1 MKYIIVSLILINF
14 SLHLQAQA
22 NKDSSVTIKVFG
34 NCIQCKTR
42 IEAALK
48 TRGVHSAVWDIDTKM
63 LALKYDPTTISMD
76 KIHQKIVDV
85 GHDTELK
92 KAKDKA
98 YNTLPECCL
107 YRDNGI
113 APSKIDSVL
122 NLTTANN
129 NFVKGI
135 VLEEDKKG
143 NFKPLIAASVV
154 WVNCNTGTLT
164 NENGVFTIKRNE
176 QSNLLGISYTGYQ
189 ADTLTVNDQSLVRI
203 ILASNKQL
211 KEVTVTARQ
220 RSMYAST
227 ISPVKTIVFGEKEL
241 LKAACCNLSES
252 FETNPSVDV
261 SYSDAISGSK
271 QIQLLGLSGIY
282 TQLTVE
288 NMPGPRGIATATGL
302 SFIPGTW
309 IESIQLTKGTGSVAN
324 GYESIAGQINI
335 EEKKP
340 EKSEKLYA
348 NIYVNEVGKTD
359 LNLNI
364 SQKLNNKWS
373 TALLMHYDFLNNKSL
388 DQNNDGYRDIP
399 YGSLFTIL
407 NRWKFDNG
415 KGVMVQFGVKV
426 LTDNKTGGELSFNP
440 STDKLTT
447 NSYGLGLQT
456 ERYEAF
462 GKIGYVFPGKKYKSV
477 GLQLAGFSHNQYD
490 YFGLTKYNAKQ
501 QNFYSNLIYQSII
514 GTTAHKFRTGLSF
527 LYDSYNEDLNTNNYK
542 RKEIVPGA
550 FFEYTFTPNDK
561 FTMVA
566 GLRADHDNLFGAF
579 LTPRLNLRYQF
590 TPTTTVRFSGGRG
603 QRTANVLAENTGIL
617 ASSRIIQLPTDHINN
632 HYGFNPEVAWNE
644 GISIDQK
651 IKLNT
656 RDGNISFDYFRTDF
670 KNQVVNDMDQ
680 SARTVSFYN
689 LQGQSFS
696 NAFQI
701 ELNYELVKR
710 LDVRMAY
717 RLFDVQTTYH
727 NELMERPLVAKD
739 RAFIN
744 LAYET
749 KSKWKFDYTIQWTGA
764 KRLPYTGDNPAQFQ
778 LSNYSPSFVLMNA
791 QVSKTFDAFD
801 IYLGAENITDQRQN
815 NLIIDGAHPFG
826 NYFDAS
832 IVWGPTVG
840 RMIYGGLRFK
850 IK

>member
-1 MKYIIVSLILINF
+1 MKYLFISLLSLLFSITAYTQIN
-14 SLHLQAQA
+14 S
-22 NKDSSVTIKVFG
+22 DSSITIKVFG

-42 IEAALK
+42 IEAAIK
-48 TRGVHSAVWDIDTKM
+48 TKGVKNAVWSIETK
-63 LALKYDPTTISMD
+63 LLKLQFDPAVISID
-76 KIHQKIVDV
+76 KIHQKIADA
-85 GHDTELK
+85 GHDTEFK
-92 KAKDKA
+92 KAKNKT
-98 YNTLPECCL
+98 YNALPECCL
-107 YRDNGI
+107 YRENETMP
-113 APSKIDSVL
+113 AKIDSVL
-122 NLTTANN
+122 NLTASNN

-135 VLEEDKKG
+135 VLEEDKRG
-143 NFKPLIAASVV
+143 NFKPLAAASVI
-154 WVNCNTGTLT
+154 WLPSKIGTVT
-164 NENGVFTIKRNE
+164 NENGVFNIKRNE
-176 QSNLLGISYTGYQ
+176 SSEQLVISYTGFQ
-189 ADTLTVNDQSLVRI
+189 SDTLTVTDQSLVRI
-203 ILASNKQL
+203 ILANNRQL
-211 KEVTVTARQ
+211 KDVTVTARQ
-220 RSMYAST
+220 RSMFAST

-340 EKSEKLYA
+340 EKSEKLYV
-348 NIYVNEVGKTD
+348 NLYVNEFGKTD
-359 LNLNI
+359 INVNVT
-364 SQKLNNKWS
+364 QKLNNKWS
-373 TALLMHYDFLNNKSL
+373 TSLLMHYDFLNNKSM
-388 DQNNDGYRDIP
+388 DENKDGYHDIP
-399 YGSLFTIL
+399 YGSLFTFL
-407 NRWKFDNG
+407 NRWKFDNA
-415 KGVMVQFGVKV
+415 KGVMAQFGVKV
-426 LTDNKTGGELSFNP
+426 LTDNKTGGELNFDP
-440 STDKLTT
+440 ATDKFTT
-447 NSYGLGLQT
+447 QHYGLGLQT

-490 YFGLTKYNAKQ
+490 YFGLTKYNAQQ

-527 LYDSYNEDLNTNNYK
+527 LYDSYNEDLHSNNFN

-566 GLRADHDNLFGAF
+566 GLRADNNNLFGAF
-579 LTPRLNLRYQF
+579 LTPRLNVRYQIM
-590 TPTTTVRFSGGRG
+590 PGTTIRFSGGRG

-617 ASSRIIQLPTDHINN
+617 ASSRTIQLPTAHINN

-651 IKLNT
+651 FKLFT
-656 RDGNISFDYFRTDF
+656 RDATLSFDYFRTDF
-670 KNQVVNDMDQ
+670 QNQVVNDIDQ
-680 SARTVSFYN
+680 SARTVIFYD
-689 LQGQSFS
+689 LKGQSFS
-696 NAFQI
+696 NSFQI
-701 ELNYELVKR
+701 ELNAEPIKK
-710 LDVRMAY
+710 LDIRMAY
-717 RLFDVQTTYH
+717 RLFDVQTNYH
-727 NELMERPLVAKD
+727 GELLQRPLVARD

-749 KSKWKFDYTIQWTGA
+749 KSKWKFDYTVQWTSQ
-764 KRLPYTGDNPAQFQ
+764 KRLPFTSDNPTAFQ
-778 LSNYSPSFVLMNA
+778 LPDFSPSYFLMNA
-791 QVSKTFDAFD
+791 QINKSLKSVDVY
-801 IYLGAENITDQRQN
+801 IGAENIGNYRQN
-815 NLIIDGAHPFG
+815 NLIIDGANPFG
-826 NYFDAS
+826 KYFDAS
-832 IVWGPTVG
+832 MVWGPAFG

-850 IK
+850 LK

>member
-1 MKYIIVSLILINF
+1 MKYIILCLILINID
-14 SLHLQAQA
+14 LNIQAQS

-48 TRGVHSAVWDIDTKM
+48 TRGVHSAVWNIDTKL
-63 LALKYDPTTISMD
+63 LALKYDPTIISMD
-76 KIHQKIVDV
+76 KIYQKIVDV
-85 GHDTELK
+85 GHDTELR
-92 KAKDKA
+92 KAKDKT
-98 YNTLPECCL
+98 YNTLPDCCL

-113 APSKIDSVL
+113 APAKIDSVL
-122 NLTTANN
+122 NLSATNN
-129 NFVKGI
+129 NFIKGI

-143 NFKPLIAASVV
+143 NFKPLIAASVA
-154 WVNCNTGTLT
+154 WVHSNTGTVT

-176 QSNLLGISYTGYQ
+176 RSNLLGISYTGYQ
-189 ADTLTVNDQSLVRI
+189 ADTLKVGDQSLVRI

-211 KEVTVTARQ
+211 KDVTVTARQ
-220 RSMYAST
+220 RSMYASN

-288 NMPGPRGIATATGL
+288 NMPGPRGIAIATGL

-348 NIYVNEVGKTD
+348 NIYVNEMGKTD

-373 TALLMHYDFLNNKSL
+373 TALLMHYDFLKNKTL

-399 YGSLFTIL
+399 YGNLFAIF
-407 NRWKFDNG
+407 NRWKFDDS
-415 KGVMVQFGVKV
+415 KGLIAQFGIKV

-490 YFGLTKYNAKQ
+490 YFGLTKYNAQQ

-566 GLRADHDNLFGAF
+566 GLRADHDNLVGAF

-727 NELMERPLVAKD
+727 NELMERPLIAKD

-791 QVSKTFDAFD
+791 QVSKTFDVFD

-832 IVWGPTVG
+832 IVWGPAVG